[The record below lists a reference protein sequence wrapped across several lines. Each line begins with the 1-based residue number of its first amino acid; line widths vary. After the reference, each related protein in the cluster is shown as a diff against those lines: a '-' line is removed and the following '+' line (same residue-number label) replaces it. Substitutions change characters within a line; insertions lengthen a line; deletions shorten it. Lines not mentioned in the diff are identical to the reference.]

1 MYTLPIPVL
10 LLMLIQMEVPGQEDD
25 YTEYRERF
33 FGGMSYVCIRAY
45 ASCILSSF
53 VSVARTAARPAHGAP
68 QKIPRCCEGP
78 SFSSVIQTA
87 HVLYQPSHHSQ
98 SLLTTPITQAT

>member
-45 ASCILSSF
+45 ASCIALILCFSRQNRGAASTWGSSKD
-53 VSVARTAARPAHGAP
+53 S
-68 QKIPRCCEGP
+68 
-78 SFSSVIQTA
+78 
-87 HVLYQPSHHSQ
+87 
-98 SLLTTPITQAT
+98 SLL